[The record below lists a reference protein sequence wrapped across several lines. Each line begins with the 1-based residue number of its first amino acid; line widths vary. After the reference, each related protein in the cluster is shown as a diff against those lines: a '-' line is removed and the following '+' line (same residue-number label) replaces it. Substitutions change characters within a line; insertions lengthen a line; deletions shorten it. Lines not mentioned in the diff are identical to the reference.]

1 MYMFKSEITSYVF
14 NYMYMPNSSHLNA
27 VVTNIFQNVLVIKSL
42 ESCLAI
48 MHININSFTVHVI
61 I

>member
-48 MHININSFTVHVI
+48 MHIKY
-61 I
+61 